1 MLYSPAALPT
11 CVGVCVHVCAQ
22 SLSRIW
28 LFAILWAVACQ
39 DPLFMGFSQQEYW
52 GGLPF
57 PTPALPISF
66 SNLTKTYLTQKF
78 ARYNRLKYQWLRL
91 WLFGELYLISSGT
104 NYPDLHPYSWNYLFI
119 SKFLVQVTKDFPHIL
134 VTMIGTGE
142 GLSGLQAFCHLFDNL
157 NNENKGN
164 IYLKGLLKGLIDWFL

>member
-11 CVGVCVHVCAQ
+11 CVCVCARTC
-22 SLSRIW
+22 SISCIW
-28 LFAILWAVACQ
+28 LFAILWTVACQ

-66 SNLTKTYLTQKF
+66 CTLTKTYLIQKF
-78 ARYNRLKYQWLRL
+78 ARYNWLKYQWLRL
-91 WLFGELYLISSGT
+91 WLFGELYLVSSCT
-104 NYPDLHPYSWNYLFI
+104 NYPDLHPYSWGYLFI
-119 SKFLVQVTKDFPHIL
+119 SKFLVHSTKDFPHIL
-134 VTMIGTGE
+134 VTMIDTGE

-157 NNENKGN
+157 NNESKSN
-164 IYLKGLLKGLIDWFL
+164 IYLKRLLRGLID